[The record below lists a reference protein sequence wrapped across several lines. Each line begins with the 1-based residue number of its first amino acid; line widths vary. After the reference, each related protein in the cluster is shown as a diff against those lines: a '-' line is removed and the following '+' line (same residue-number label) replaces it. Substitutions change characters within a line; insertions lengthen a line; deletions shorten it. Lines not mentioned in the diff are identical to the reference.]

1 MEGHSKMKIAVLSGK
16 GGTGKTTISTNL
28 AKGMLWNYVDCDVE
42 EPNGFIFLNPK
53 VTKTEKVSIPVPKI
67 DSSKCIGCQKCVN
80 ICQFNALAWVN
91 KDVLLFDKLCHG
103 CGACSLVCRY
113 DAISEIDREIGH
125 IDVGNDGQITCMG
138 GTLNIGEPMA
148 VPIIRN
154 LKKMIGNENTI
165 IDCSPGSACS
175 VVAAIEGVDY
185 AVLVT
190 EPTAF
195 GLHDLKI
202 AIELVRIMNIPFGI
216 IINRGSNEKDLIEEH
231 CEKEK
236 INILGKVK
244 FDRDVAILYSKG
256 KLLVE
261 HKKYKEL
268 FLEIGKK
275 VEGEISCNL
284 L

>member
-1 MEGHSKMKIAVLSGK
+1 MKIAVLSGK

-28 AKGMLWNYVDCDVE
+28 AKAMGWNYVDCDVE

-53 VTKTEKVSIPVPKI
+53 VIKTEQVSIPVPEI
-67 DSSKCIGCQKCVN
+67 DPSKCIGCQKCVN
-80 ICQFNALAWVN
+80 ICQFNALAWAN

-103 CGACSLVCRY
+103 CGACSLVCGY
-113 DAISEIDREIGH
+113 GAISEVDREIGH
-125 IDVGNDGQITCMG
+125 IDVGNDEQITCMR

-148 VPIIRN
+148 VPIIRD
-154 LKKMIGNENTI
+154 LKKMIGNEKTI
-165 IDCSPGSACS
+165 IDCSPGSTCS

-202 AIELVRIMNIPFGI
+202 AIELVRTMNIPFGI
-216 IINRGSNEKDLIEEH
+216 IINRGSHEKDLIEEH

-236 INILGKVK
+236 INIIGKVM
-244 FDRDVAILYSKG
+244 FDKDVAVLYSKG

-261 HKKYKEL
+261 HEKYKEL
-268 FLEIGKK
+268 FLHIGKK
-275 VEGEISCNL
+275 VEGEIACSL

>member
-1 MEGHSKMKIAVLSGK
+1 MKIAVLSGK

-28 AKGMLWNYVDCDVE
+28 AKVMGWNYVDCDVE

-53 VTKTEKVSIPVPKI
+53 ITKTEKVSIPVPKI
-67 DSSKCIGCQKCVN
+67 DTCKCIGCEKCVK

-103 CGACSLVCRY
+103 CGACSLVCAY
-113 DAISEIDREIGH
+113 DAISEVDREIGS
-125 IDVGNDGQITCMG
+125 INVGNDDEITCMR

-175 VVAAIEGVDY
+175 VVASIEGVDY

-202 AIELVRIMNIPFGI
+202 AIELVRTMNIPFGI
-216 IINRGSNEKDLIEEH
+216 IINRGSNEKDLIEEY
-231 CEKEK
+231 CEREK
-236 INILGKVK
+236 INILGKVMFHK
-244 FDRDVAILYSKG
+244 DAAILYSKG

-261 HKKYKEL
+261 HDRYKEI
-268 FLEIGKK
+268 FLDLGKK
-275 VEGEISCNL
+275 VEEEIECSL